1 MMKTR
6 FKCPVILR
14 LLLLLALV
22 AGCGVAMAAPVPQAQ
37 ESTEQVVVKGQVL
50 DENGEPLIGASVR
63 VIGANVGTAT
73 DIDGRYSIK
82 APRGATL
89 RVSCVGYNTREVRVD
104 GSDLTI
110 IEEPASAIEEPASAY
125 DLSEVV
131 VTALGIKKEA
141 KSLSYN
147 VQ

>member
-50 DENGEPLIGASVR
+50 DENGAPLLGARVR

-73 DIDGRYSIK
+73 DIDGR
-82 APRGATL
+82 
-89 RVSCVGYNTREVRVD
+89 
-104 GSDLTI
+104 
-110 IEEPASAIEEPASAY
+110 
-125 DLSEVV
+125 
-131 VTALGIKKEA
+131 
-141 KSLSYN
+141 
-147 VQ
+147 